1 MIERALFGNTGHQ
14 SSRAVFGAA
23 ALGGM
28 RQEKADAVL
37 EVLLEFGVNH
47 IDTAAAYG
55 DSELRIAPWMKRCR
69 ERFFLAT
76 KTGARDA
83 RGARESLES
92 SLERLGIE
100 PLFVRGVLDAV

>member
-37 EVLLEFGVNH
+37 EV
-47 IDTAAAYG
+47 A
-55 DSELRIAPWMKRCR
+55 
-69 ERFFLAT
+69 
-76 KTGARDA
+76 GA
-83 RGARESLES
+83 
-92 SLERLGIE
+92 
-100 PLFVRGVLDAV
+100 